1 MITFLMEML
10 EFSNFGRMTTSAIM
24 FKSRDK
30 ILLMTSYQKLRIT
43 LIPRRPGVT
52 NSADIIKIEIMFIKA
67 TFKDSIKFKRIK
79 KMYKNVVFVCI
90 SQYNKNY

>member
-1 MITFLMEML
+1 MTTFLMEML

-67 TFKDSIKFKRIK
+67 TFKNSIKFKGIK

>member
-10 EFSNFGRMTTSAIM
+10 EFSNFGRMTTSTIM

-52 NSADIIKIEIMFIKA
+52 NSADIIKIEIMLIKA
-67 TFKDSIKFKRIK
+67 TFKIQE
-79 KMYKNVVFVCI
+79 N
-90 SQYNKNY
+90 

>member
-10 EFSNFGRMTTSAIM
+10 EFSNFGRMTISTII

-52 NSADIIKIEIMFIKA
+52 NSADIIKIEIMLIKA
-67 TFKDSIKFKRIK
+67 IFKDSIKFKRIK
-79 KMYKNVVFVCI
+79 KMYKNVVFVRI